1 MPRYNEIINNF
12 VNGEVSP
19 RMYGRT
25 DSEIYKKSCR
35 TLKNMI
41 NLPQGGAKRRIGT
54 EFIRDNFLANDFT
67 KQVIKDAARIIPFAY
82 NEDESYIICIHGD
95 GAVGNYFFYI
105 INTNDGV
112 ITAPYFNGGASA
124 GWPVDSI
131 GAGAISANT
140 LTDADTIAEIQY
152 AQNGA
157 LMYFAH
163 RSLPPFYIFR
173 AGKNQFQCGDFY
185 RPFYLYA
192 GTTFTPENA
201 WRAWPFA
208 DLNTTATTI
217 TPAATTGTGIT
228 FTASTA
234 IFTADMEDSFITIN
248 NSGTIG
254 VALITGVTSST
265 VVTCSI
271 YSTMPGTA
279 AYTSWAFS
287 AWSKERGYPR
297 SVTFFQGR
305 AVWAS
310 TRRDPERVWFSQ
322 LNDLFELSNTTT
334 LNPGGTVAATDPGS
348 FSPASFEINEINW
361 VRGGARNLLIGTR
374 GREYSASELSGA
386 TGAVV
391 LAQTS
396 SGSEAVQPAV
406 VEDTPVF
413 VQRGYKKLREMVYD
427 YRVEGYGAS
436 DITFLAEHMPR
447 ISQDI
452 LGDTSVGRIK
462 AMAYQALDNSILWVV
477 DTNGYLFACT
487 KSRENAVQA
496 FHRHELGGEND
507 GEFPRVLSI
516 CSVPSDD
523 SSGDDLYLLVKRTID
538 STDKIYLERMRKD
551 FTGTTLHSDL
561 ETREN
566 QPVFLDSAKIF
577 RPRQSNFWAPLATTG
592 TAFEAGGDTTATTT
606 GTVNYTRGFAYA
618 AAATSYIDYDG
629 TLNANFAQ
637 TGCVRFTYYQLPG
650 STQVGTRTLL
660 NISKAAADNDNQIK
674 INLEQDGDVVITVRD
689 ATGTAIINGV
699 TFGNLYNFY
708 KGMPVTPASSIG
720 NYYNTNGIVFELNYD
735 LTAGATRLF
744 INGVQMGA
752 TNTSTGTRDTSIDLI
767 RLNGDESAAGSL
779 AESGYKDLVI
789 FNTVQHTA
797 DHEIFEHVL
806 PSQDLQNMGHLEG
819 EEVGVILDGNYLG
832 DFTVASATVDLG
844 AGNTGYTTIIVGKKY
859 THKLE
864 IQAIDLGSGIGSTV
878 GAIQRVDRAVVRF
891 NSSAS
896 ASVGP
901 DENTLEELVFR
912 DPDDPMGDPITLVT
926 DDKVV
931 DFQGNYDRQARLVVM
946 SSNPLPCNVT
956 CISLRGVV
964 GDV

>member
-1 MPRYNEIINNF
+1 VPRYNEIINNF
-12 VNGEVSP
+12 INGEVSP

-25 DSEIYKKSCR
+25 DSEIYKRSCR

-41 NLPQGGAKRRIGT
+41 NLAQGGAKRRIGT

-67 KQVIKDAARIIPFAY
+67 KQVITDAARIIPFPY
-82 NEDESYIICIHGD
+82 NEDENYIVCLHGD
-95 GAVGNYFFYI
+95 GAVGNYFIYV

-131 GAGAISANT
+131 GAGAVSANT

-163 RSLPPFYIFR
+163 QDLPPFYLYR
-173 AGKNQFQCGDFY
+173 AGKNQFQVGDFY
-185 RPFYLYA
+185 RPFYLYT
-192 GTTFTPENA
+192 GTTFTAADA

-217 TPAATTGTGIT
+217 TPGATTGSGVT
-228 FTASTA
+228 FTASTG
-234 IFTADMEDSFITIN
+234 IFTADHEDSFLTIN
-248 NSGTIG
+248 NSGTVG

-265 VVTCSI
+265 VVTCTI
-271 YSTMPGTA
+271 YSTMPGTS
-279 AYTSWAFS
+279 AYTSWALS
-287 AWSKERGYPR
+287 AWSKDRGYPK

-305 AVWAS
+305 AVWGGS
-310 TRRDPERVWFSQ
+310 KKQPERIWFSQ
-322 LNDLFELSNTTT
+322 LNDLFEMSNTTV
-334 LNPGGTVAATDPGS
+334 LNPGATAAASDPGS
-348 FSPASFEINEINW
+348 FTPASTEVNEINW
-361 VRGGARNLLIGTR
+361 LRGGVRNLLIGTR

-386 TGAVV
+386 TGATV

-396 SGSEAVQPAV
+396 FGSESVQPAV

-413 VQRGYKKLREMVYD
+413 VQRGFHKLREMVYD

-436 DITFLAEHMPR
+436 DITFLAEHMPYL
-447 ISQDI
+447 SQDV
-452 LGDTSVGRIK
+452 LGDTSVARIK
-462 AMAYQALDNSILWVV
+462 AMAYQALENSILWVV
-477 DTNGYLFACT
+477 DTNGYLYACT

-496 FHRHELGGEND
+496 FHRHELGGEYD

-516 CSVPSDD
+516 CSVPSSDG
-523 SSGDDLYLLVKRTID
+523 SGDDLYLLVKRTID
-538 STDKIYLERMRKD
+538 GASANYLERMRKD
-551 FTGTTLHSDL
+551 FRGTTLHSDL

-566 QPVFLDSAKIF
+566 QPVFLDSAKIL
-577 RPRQSNFWAPLATTG
+577 RPRTSNFWAPLTSAG
-592 TAFEAGGDTTATTT
+592 TAFAAGGSTTATTT

-618 AAATSYIDYDG
+618 AAATSYISYDG
-629 TLNANFAQ
+629 TSNADFAQ
-637 TGCVRFTYYQLPG
+637 TGCIRFTYYQLPG
-650 STQVGTRTLL
+650 STEVGTRTLL
-660 NISKAAADNDNQIK
+660 NISKAAADNFNQIK
-674 INLEQDGDVVITVRD
+674 LNLEQDGDLVLTIRD
-689 ATGTAIINGV
+689 STGATIINGV
-699 TFGNLYNFY
+699 TFGNLYNYY
-708 KGMPVTPASSIG
+708 KGLPTTPASTIG
-720 NYYNTNGIVFELNYD
+720 NYYNTAGIVIELNYD
-735 LTAGATRLF
+735 LTVGATRLF
-744 INGVQMGA
+744 LNGVQVGS
-752 TNTSTGTRDTSIDLI
+752 TVTSTGTRDTAIDLI
-767 RLNGDESAAGSL
+767 RLNADEAGNGSL
-779 AESGYKDLVI
+779 AESGYGQLVI

-797 DHEIFEHVL
+797 DHEVFEHVL
-806 PSQDLQNMGHLEG
+806 STQSLTNLDYLEG
-819 EEVGVILDGNYLG
+819 EEVGVLLDGNYLG
-832 DFTVASATVDLG
+832 DFTVASGAIDLG

-864 IQAIDLGSGIGSTV
+864 IQPVDLGSGIGSAV
-878 GAIQRVDRAVVRF
+878 GAIQRIDRAVVRF

-946 SSNPLPCNVT
+946 SENPLPCNVT
-956 CISLRGVV
+956 CVSLRGVV